1 MTRRNVAGHWA
12 LGRRAEDDAAAFVGR
27 LGMRVL
33 ARNVRGAGGEVDIIA
48 EDRGTIAFIEV
59 KARSS
64 NAFGSALSAV
74 DARKRRRLRA
84 MAQDYLQVVAP
95 HARARFDVLTIDR
108 GGMTLHRNAFS

>member
-1 MTRRNVAGHWA
+1 
-12 LGRRAEDDAAAFVGR
+12 
-27 LGMRVL
+27 MRVL
-33 ARNVRGAGGEVDIIA
+33 ARNVRGAGGEADIIA
-48 EDRGTIAFIEV
+48 DDHGTIAFIEV

-64 NAFGSALSAV
+64 SAYGSALSAV

-95 HARARFDVLTIDR
+95 HARARFDVLTVEH